1 METKPTRKRRRRP
14 RLGGSVSEA
23 SVWRPWVILPP
34 VEVAVVEMA
43 SMVAE
48 REKIWWMNVCWLRRR
63 EEWRRPRTRQ
73 SRAQSRAATTWTWMT
88 PALATLL
95 TRGPR
100 GAQAPGQ
107 KALLV
112 CVCKCAGLVCGCL
125 FFNNALCHTP
135 HSSLFRHII
144 LCLSTSSLTPLT
156 PRTRSKCPSIT
167 PQYPGS
173 TRAP

>member
-23 SVWRPWVILPP
+23 SVLPPWVILPP

-73 SRAQSRAATTWTWMT
+73 SRAQSRAATTWMT

-125 FFNNALCHTP
+125 FFSTMHYATLP
-135 HSSLFRHII
+135 IAPSSAT
-144 LCLSTSSLTPLT
+144 LSYASQHLLSRLSLHGHGRSV
-156 PRTRSKCPSIT
+156 PR
-167 PQYPGS
+167 
-173 TRAP
+173 